1 MIIILLHY
9 QIQKFMKNCN
19 MKRETYI
26 KRLVTSYK
34 NLSKEEKEI
43 FRLDTGLTK
52 ESSKTENDQIKNWM

>member
-1 MIIILLHY
+1 
-9 QIQKFMKNCN
+9 

-43 FRLDTGLTK
+43 FRLDTGLTI
-52 ESSKTENDQIKNWM
+52 ESYHTENE

>member
-1 MIIILLHY
+1 
-9 QIQKFMKNCN
+9 

-34 NLSKEEKEI
+34 NLSIEEKEL

-52 ESSKTENDQIKNWM
+52 ESYHTEND

>member
-1 MIIILLHY
+1 
-9 QIQKFMKNCN
+9 

-34 NLSKEEKEI
+34 NLSKKEKEI

-52 ESSKTENDQIKNWM
+52 ES

>member
-1 MIIILLHY
+1 M
-9 QIQKFMKNCN
+9 N
-19 MKRETYI
+19 RETYI

-52 ESSKTENDQIKNWM
+52 ESSYTEND

>member
-1 MIIILLHY
+1 
-9 QIQKFMKNCN
+9 

-52 ESSKTENDQIKNWM
+52 ESSNTEND

>member
-1 MIIILLHY
+1 
-9 QIQKFMKNCN
+9 

-34 NLSKEEKEI
+34 NLSREEKEL

-52 ESSKTENDQIKNWM
+52 ESSKTEVDE

>member
-1 MIIILLHY
+1 
-9 QIQKFMKNCN
+9 

-52 ESSKTENDQIKNWM
+52 ESYHTEND

>member
-1 MIIILLHY
+1 
-9 QIQKFMKNCN
+9 
-19 MKRETYI
+19 MKRESYI

-52 ESSKTENDQIKNWM
+52 ESSKTEND